1 MASCTKTD
9 CGFSCNQTPLQ
20 INRTSDI
27 SDLSGVEIERTR
39 GYGNATARLVSLT
52 AGSLV
57 VSKTTDGSSGI
68 FIEEQIQNTFTLYGV
83 PYTLDHLRLFVGQH
97 KVFPWAD
104 VKSQCG
110 ALQQDGDYTTAP
122 LEMYCYFRNSTTRR
136 TLCLV
141 LPIGIA
147 AGADTNASTY
157 FRALNQPPTS
167 TTPTLSTLFKDL
179 PLITN
184 TSSNAKNTILHY
196 FGQDIRTYITTIN
209 DGAVQQSTCDS
220 SSLRYPIEYL
230 LIMNDING
238 TKKFSTTITP
248 DDVIGLIKLL
258 TNLGIVN
265 YLNLNKQTNGKNI
278 GIKSGD
284 MYKLRLFEEGT
295 LYISNSASGNLTYD
309 TNALKCYPVDPQKNI
324 KDGELY
330 LDETG
335 RPTNINCPSK
345 DFRIFGN
352 NNGKYYCCDDGNKTN
367 ANRCDNTDS
376 SHFCG
381 LNTNKD
387 PFDNT
392 ISTCDE
398 TKTELLNLKRPSSNF
413 LTSIAGIET
422 IIALGFGLIFGG
434 GFLIYTRYRT
444 FTDKS
449 TAATAV
455 ATAATAVATGAT
467 VAADIIVTSAVA
479 DALKT
484 EKTGVLYPGWWWA
497 VITLLILLGG
507 ALTTAIVIGLYSIRS
522 SFT

>member
-9 CGFSCNQTPLQ
+9 CGFPCNQTPLQ

-27 SDLSGVEIERTR
+27 SNLSGVETERTR

-52 AGSLV
+52 PGSLV

-97 KVFPWAD
+97 KVFPWVD
-104 VKSQCG
+104 VSGQCG
-110 ALQQDGDYTTAP
+110 SLQKDGDYTTAP
-122 LEMYCYFRNSTTRR
+122 LEMYCYFKNSTTRR

-167 TTPTLSTLFKDL
+167 STPTLSTLFKDL
-179 PLITN
+179 SLITK
-184 TSSNAKNTILHY
+184 TSSNAKNPILHY
-196 FGQDIRTYITTIN
+196 FGQDIRTYITTVN
-209 DGAVQQSTCDS
+209 NGAVQQSTCDS

-248 DDVIGLIKLL
+248 DDVIELIKLL

-265 YLNLNKQTNGKNI
+265 YLNLNKQTNGTNI

-295 LYISNSASGNLTYD
+295 LYISNSANGKLTYD

-335 RPTNINCPSK
+335 QPTNINCPSK

-352 NNGKYYCCDDGNKTN
+352 NNGKYYCCDDGNKTDTN
-367 ANRCDNTDS
+367 KCGNTDS

-398 TKTELLNLKRPSSNF
+398 TKRELLNLKSPPSNF
-413 LTSIAGIET
+413 LTSVAGIET
-422 IIALGFGLIFGG
+422 IIALGVGIIFGG
-434 GFLIYTRYRT
+434 VFLIFTRYRT

-449 TAATAV
+449 AA
-455 ATAATAVATGAT
+455 ATAATAAATGAT

-479 DALKT
+479 NALKT
-484 EKTGVLYPGWWWA
+484 AKTNVPYPGWWWA

-507 ALTTAIVIGLYSIRS
+507 ALTAVILISLYTIRS